1 MDEDEIEK
9 QINNELQGSYRQS
22 NGEASY
28 RSNNNNNNINNP
40 NNQSNDSYKY

>member
-28 RSNNNNNNINNP
+28 RSNNNNNSNNP

>member
-9 QINNELQGSYRQS
+9 QIHNELQGSYRQS

-28 RSNNNNNNINNP
+28 RSNNNNNSNNP